1 MRDSN
6 NIPILKIITLG
17 NSSVG
22 KTSIIKQYT
31 NKTFEADLINTI
43 GIDLKMHDTI
53 IENIPIKVKIWDT
66 AGQERFR
73 SLQKQYYNQ
82 VDGILFVF
90 DITNRE
96 SFNIIPVWLEKV
108 KENSNE
114 DAIGILLGNKS
125 DLDDMREISF
135 QEGKKLGDDF
145 NFKYFEIS
153 AFNGYHVDEA
163 INSLLYDIMINKGL
177 INKNKEKD
185 DFTNNYEFIKKGS
198 NDIDEDNKDINNKIE
213 KNENRISRNSFKLK
227 EENTKNKPKT
237 SCCKK

>member
-114 DAIGILLGNKS
+114 GVIGILLGNKS

-153 AFNGYHVDEA
+153 AFNGNHVDEA

-185 DFTNNYEFIKKGS
+185 DLTNNYENIKKGS
-198 NDIDEDNKDINNKIE
+198 NNIDEDNKDINDKIE
-213 KNENRISRNSFKLK
+213 KNENKINRNSFKLK
-227 EENTKNKPKT
+227 EENTKEKPKN

>member
-153 AFNGYHVDEA
+153 ALNGYHVDEA

-185 DFTNNYEFIKKGS
+185 DLTNNYENIKKGS
-198 NDIDEDNKDINNKIE
+198 NNIDEENKDINDKIE
-213 KNENRISRNSFKLK
+213 KNENKINRNSFKLK
-227 EENTKNKPKT
+227 EENTKEKPKN